1 MTQVQAGLLLLLL
14 VPLLWGL
21 MWWGWRGR
29 RRRQAGVVAPATTPE
44 HLGEPVV
51 GPLEAVYV
59 SSTRAGDWLDRVV
72 VHGLGERSAATVAV
86 HPEGVLVARTGAP
99 DLWVPAGSL
108 DDVRRDRGAAGKFVD
123 AEGLVVLT
131 WRLGDDALD
140 TYLRTRYEDD
150 REPLAAAARALVD
163 ARTGTDRPTTPK
175 EDTRG

>member
-1 MTQVQAGLLLLLL
+1 MSQTQAGLLLLLL

-29 RRRQAGVVAPATTPE
+29 SRRQAAVAAPAGAPGR
-44 HLGEPVV
+44 LGDAVV

-72 VHGLGERSAATVAV
+72 VHGLGERSAASVAV

-99 DLWVPAGSL
+99 DVWVPVDAL

-131 WRLGDDALD
+131 WRLGDDLLD
-140 TYLRTRYEDD
+140 TYLRTRYEAD
-150 REPLAAAARALVD
+150 REPLATAVRDLLD
-163 ARTGTDRPTTPK
+163 ARSQTK

>member
-1 MTQVQAGLLLLLL
+1 MSQAQAGLLLLLL
-14 VPLLWGL
+14 VPLVWGL

-29 RRRQAGVVAPATTPE
+29 SRRQAAVAAPAPAPE
-44 HLGEPVV
+44 HLGDAVV

-72 VHGLGERSAATVAV
+72 VHGLGQRSAATVTV
-86 HPEGVLVARTGAP
+86 HPEGVLVARGAAP
-99 DLWVPAGSL
+99 DVWVPAAAL

-123 AEGLVVLT
+123 AQGLVVLT

-140 TYLRTRYEDD
+140 TYLRTRYEAD
-150 REPLAAAARALVD
+150 REPLATAARALVD
-163 ARTGTDRPTTPK
+163 ARTGTDDPTTPQ

>member
-1 MTQVQAGLLLLLL
+1 MSQTQAGLLLLLL

-29 RRRQAGVVAPATTPE
+29 SRRQASVAAPAGAPDR
-44 HLGEPVV
+44 LGDAVV

-72 VHGLGERSAATVAV
+72 VHGLGERAAASVAV

-99 DLWVPAGSL
+99 DVWVPAEAL

-131 WRLGDDALD
+131 WRLGDDLLD
-140 TYLRTRYEDD
+140 TYLRTRYEAD
-150 REPLAAAARALVD
+150 REPLAAAVRDLLD
-163 ARTGTDRPTTPK
+163 TRSDTK